1 MHSHKPCS
9 GSATSKRG
17 RAQCVTGARRWS
29 KISTASLRHS
39 ATDIT
44 ASKTRQDTQDTIKKR
59 KTRGHTNHAAG
70 FGNGSAASQ
79 RQRSGKNGRRLQA
92 CRNGDKHRP
101 DRDRHLSRQPQPF
114 LAGTLSRNHAGNQ
127 RFQIGCSLDE
137 GRSQCEIGRDAA
149 DGFAGGER
157 AVFAV

>member
-1 MHSHKPCS
+1 MVEDFNSF
-9 GSATSKRG
+9 ATALG
-17 RAQCVTGARRWS
+17 N
-29 KISTASLRHS
+29 RHNS
-39 ATDIT
+39 IKNEAGY
-44 ASKTRQDTQDTIKKR
+44 SRYNQKEKKR
-59 KTRGHTNHAAG
+59 AVIQTM
-70 FGNGSAASQ
+70 Q
-79 RQRSGKNGRRLQA
+79 RVLEMVARPRSVKEAEKNGRRLQA